1 MEAKAREFWIDPDE
15 NWDDAEI
22 TVGIALKEH
31 PRQGPLQ
38 WQSSL
43 IHVIECSAYEKLK
56 KRVEELEASQIHTCH
71 DDCQRLECAQRRKI
85 EGLEA
90 ENKKM
95 REALCYIKEY
105 WNGTYTGDFASYTID
120 ACSEALGEVGE

>member
-1 MEAKAREFWIDPDE
+1 METKAREYYLECSNVNNPD
-15 NWDDAEI
+15 
-22 TVGIALKEH
+22 TFVGDVYLTM
-31 PRQGPLQ
+31 R
-38 WQSSL
+38 SDTS
-43 IHVIECSAYEKLK
+43 IHVIECSAYEKLQ

-120 ACSEALGEVGE
+120 ACSEELGDVGE